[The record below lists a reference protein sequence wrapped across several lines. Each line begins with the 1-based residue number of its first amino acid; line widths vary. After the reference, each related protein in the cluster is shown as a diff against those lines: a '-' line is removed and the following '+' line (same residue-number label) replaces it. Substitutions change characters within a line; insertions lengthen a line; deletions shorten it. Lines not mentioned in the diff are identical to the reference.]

1 MSNELISL
9 ANFLNGFGSKFLIFL
24 AIAIVALVCSIVYIV
39 YIEKKNSA
47 WLNQRKSTV
56 KAVYSLK
63 KFPILY
69 KIQTRIANKFA
80 ITNTGSRQENEKYAL
95 YVMIIILLCAIG
107 IIRVLFPYTAS
118 RYPYAIVLLIIIGF
132 IIPWLIFTIIYEY
145 LLSKMIKQFPQAID
159 EFASS
164 YRKSNKVFNALRDSY
179 QYMPRVVGKEFER
192 LYKSYNVD
200 FEDGIEYF
208 KARIKNDWVGIF
220 ASLLLINYSKG
231 GTIISQLDDLNTE
244 IENDII
250 AKDRVRSKMLGF
262 KLLALSTMLLVG
274 LAIFANMLMSESA
287 KEYYMG
293 AIGQKEII
301 ITLVVSL
308 ITFLSMLVVEKL

>member
-1 MSNELISL
+1 MTENMIWLID
-9 ANFLNGFGSKFLIFL
+9 FLSDFGVGFLIV
-24 AIAIVALVCSIVYIV
+24 IATLIVILLGVFVYIL
-39 YIEKKNSA
+39 YTEKKNSA
-47 WLNQRKSTV
+47 WLAQRKNTV

-63 KFPILY
+63 NIPFLY

-80 ITNTGSRQENEKYAL
+80 ITNTGTRQENEKYAL
-95 YVMIIILLCAIG
+95 YVMAFILVCAIG
-107 IIRVLFPYTAS
+107 IIALLYPFVN
-118 RYPYAIVLLIIIGF
+118 RYPYALILAAAIGF
-132 IIPWLIFTIIYEY
+132 VIPWMLFSIFYEAQ
-145 LLSKMIKQFPQAID
+145 LAKMIKQLPTAID

-192 LYKSYNVD
+192 LYKSYNID

-208 KARIKNDWVGIF
+208 RERIKNDWAGIF

-262 KLLALSTMLLVG
+262 KLVALSTLGLVV
-274 LAIFANMLMSESA
+274 LAVFANMIMSESA

-293 AIGQKEII
+293 VAGQNEII
-301 ITLVVSL
+301 VALTVSF
-308 ITFLSMLVVEKL
+308 ITFLCMMLVERL

>member
-1 MSNELISL
+1 MSDRFLILVDFIS
-9 ANFLNGFGSKFLIFL
+9 NFGQGLLIFL
-24 AIAIVALVCSIVYIV
+24 AIVLLVLIGVVAYIT
-39 YIEKKNSA
+39 YTEKKNSA
-47 WLNQRKSTV
+47 WLSQRKSSV

-63 KFPILY
+63 SIPFLY

-95 YVMIIILLCAIG
+95 YVMGFIVLCAIG
-107 IIRVLFPYTAS
+107 IMVLLYPFVST
-118 RYPYAIVLLIIIGF
+118 YPYAIVLIAAIGF
-132 IIPWLIFTIIYEY
+132 AIPWMIFTIFYEAQ
-145 LLSKMIKQFPQAID
+145 LAKMIKQLPTAID

-179 QYMPRVVGKEFER
+179 QYMPKVVGKEFER
-192 LYKSYNVD
+192 LYKSYNID

-208 KARIKNDWVGIF
+208 RARIKNDWAGIF

-262 KLLALSTMLLVG
+262 KLLALATLALVV
-274 LAIFANMLMSESA
+274 LVIFANMLMSESA

-293 AIGQKEII
+293 INGQNEII
-301 ITLVVSL
+301 IALTIAF
-308 ITFLSMLVVEKL
+308 ITFLCMMVVEKL

>member
-1 MSNELISL
+1 MSD
-9 ANFLNGFGSKFLIFL
+9 NFLLVVDFFSGFGQGLLIFL
-24 AIAIVALVCSIVYIV
+24 AIVLVILVGVVAYIT
-39 YIEKKNSA
+39 YAEKKNSA
-47 WLNQRKSTV
+47 WLTQRKNTV

-63 KFPILY
+63 SVPLLY
-69 KIQTRIANKFA
+69 NIQTRIANKFA

-95 YVMIIILLCAIG
+95 YVMGFIVLCAIA
-107 IIRVLFPYTAS
+107 IMVLLYPFVST
-118 RYPYAIVLLIIIGF
+118 YPYAIVLIAAIGF
-132 IIPWLIFTIIYEY
+132 AIPWMIFTIFYEAQ
-145 LLSKMIKQFPQAID
+145 LAKMIKQLPTAID

-179 QYMPRVVGKEFER
+179 QYMPKVVGKEFER
-192 LYKSYNVD
+192 LYKSYNID

-208 KARIKNDWVGIF
+208 RARIKNDWAGIF
-220 ASLLLINYSKG
+220 ASLLLINYTKG

-262 KLLALSTMLLVG
+262 KLLALATLGLVV
-274 LAIFANMLMSESA
+274 LVIFANMLMSESA

-293 AIGQKEII
+293 INGQNEII
-301 ITLVVSL
+301 VALTIAF
-308 ITFLSMLVVEKL
+308 ITFLCMMVVEKL

>member
-1 MSNELISL
+1 MSESMLSV
-9 ANFLNGFGSKFLIFL
+9 ANWFSNFGSSLLIF
-24 AIAIVALVCSIVYIV
+24 IAVLLVILVGVVCYLVYT
-39 YIEKKNSA
+39 EKKNSA

-63 KFPILY
+63 DFPLLY
-69 KIQTRIANKFA
+69 NIQTRIANKFA
-80 ITNTGSRQENEKYAL
+80 ITNTASRQENEKYAL
-95 YVMIIILLCAIG
+95 YVMGFILICAIG
-107 IIRVLFPYTAS
+107 IVALLWPFVN
-118 RYPYAIVLLIIIGF
+118 RYPYAIVLVSIIG
-132 IIPWLIFTIIYEY
+132 IVIPWMLFTIFYEAQ
-145 LLSKMIKQFPQAID
+145 LAKMIKQLPTAID

-192 LYKSYNVD
+192 LYKSYNID

-208 KARIKNDWVGIF
+208 RDRIKNDWAGIF
-220 ASLLLINYSKG
+220 ASLLLINYTKG
-231 GTIISQLDDLNTE
+231 GTIIAQLDDLNTE

-262 KLLALSTMLLVG
+262 KLIALSTLLLVV
-274 LAIFANMLMSESA
+274 LAIFANMLMSDSA

-293 AIGQKEII
+293 INGQNEII
-301 ITLVVSL
+301 IALVVAF
-308 ITFLSMLVVEKL
+308 ITFLCMMVVEKL

>member
-1 MSNELISL
+1 MSETLLSIVDSLNEIGMGL
-9 ANFLNGFGSKFLIFL
+9 LIFIL
-24 AIAIVALVCSIVYIV
+24 VLVVILIGIAGYII
-39 YIEKKNSA
+39 YTEKKNSA
-47 WLNQRKSTV
+47 WLNQRKSSV

-63 KFPILY
+63 SIPFLY
-69 KIQTRIANKFA
+69 SIQTRIANKFA

-95 YVMIIILLCAIG
+95 YVMAFIVVCAIS
-107 IIRVLFPYTAS
+107 IVALLYPFVS
-118 RYPYAIVLLIIIGF
+118 SYPYALILITAIGL
-132 IIPWLIFTIIYEY
+132 IIPWMLFTIFYEAQ
-145 LLSKMIKQFPQAID
+145 LAKMIKQLPQAID

-192 LYKSYNVD
+192 LYKSYNID

-208 KARIKNDWVGIF
+208 RDRIKNDWAGIF

-231 GTIISQLDDLNTE
+231 GTIIAQLDDLNTE

-262 KLLALSTMLLVG
+262 KLLALATLGLVV
-274 LAIFANMLMSESA
+274 LVIFANMLMSESA

-293 AIGQKEII
+293 IVGQKEIVI
-301 ITLVVSL
+301 ALFIAFV
-308 ITFLSMLVVEKL
+308 TFVCMMVVEKL

>member
-1 MSNELISL
+1 MPEYMIWLMD
-9 ANFLNGFGSKFLIFL
+9 FLEAAGTRLLIF
-24 AIAIVALVCSIVYIV
+24 IGVFLVILLGLVIYIT
-39 YIEKKNSA
+39 YEEHKNTA
-47 WLNQRKSTV
+47 WLNQRKSSV

-63 KFPILY
+63 NIPFLY
-69 KIQTRIANKFA
+69 NIQTKIANKFA

-95 YVMIIILLCAIG
+95 YVMAFIVVCAIG
-107 IIRVLFPYTAS
+107 IIALLYPFVNN
-118 RYPYAIVLLIIIGF
+118 YPYALVLVTAIGLV
-132 IIPWLIFTIIYEY
+132 IPWMIFSIFYEAQ
-145 LLSKMIKQFPQAID
+145 LAKMIKQLPQAID

-164 YRKSNKVFNALRDSY
+164 YRKTNKVFNALRDSY

-192 LYKSYNVD
+192 LYKSYNID
-200 FEDGIEYF
+200 FEDGVEYF
-208 KARIKNDWVGIF
+208 RSRIKNDWAGIF

-262 KLLALSTMLLVG
+262 KLVSLSTLGLTVLV
-274 LAIFANMLMSESA
+274 IFANMIMSESA

-293 AIGQKEII
+293 VTGQNEII
-301 ITLVVSL
+301 VSL
-308 ITFLSMLVVEKL
+308 TVAFITFLCMMLVEKL

>member
-1 MSNELISL
+1 MSENLLFIIDSLSGLGNGLLVFILI
-9 ANFLNGFGSKFLIFL
+9 AVIILIG
-24 AIAIVALVCSIVYIV
+24 AVVYII
-39 YIEKKNSA
+39 YTEKKNSA
-47 WLNQRKSTV
+47 WLNQRQSSV

-63 KFPILY
+63 RVPILY
-69 KIQTRIANKFA
+69 DIQTRIANKFA
-80 ITNTGSRQENEKYAL
+80 ITNTASRQENEKYAL
-95 YVMIIILLCAIG
+95 YVMAFILLCAIG
-107 IIRVLFPYTAS
+107 IVVLLYPFVS
-118 RYPYAIVLLIIIGF
+118 QYPYAIVLLIAIGLV
-132 IIPWLIFTIIYEY
+132 IPWMIFTIFYEAK
-145 LLSKMIKQFPQAID
+145 LAKMIKQLPTAID

-192 LYKSYNVD
+192 LYKSYNID

-208 KARIKNDWVGIF
+208 RARIKNDWAGIF
-220 ASLLLINYSKG
+220 ASLLLINYTKG

-262 KLLALSTMLLVG
+262 KLVALSTLALVV
-274 LAIFANMLMSESA
+274 LAIFANMLMSASA

-293 AIGQKEII
+293 ITGQNEII
-301 ITLVVSL
+301 ITLTIAF
-308 ITFLSMLVVEKL
+308 ITFLCMMLVEKL

>member
-1 MSNELISL
+1 MTERT
-9 ANFLNGFGSKFLIFL
+9 L
-24 AIAIVALVCSIVYIV
+24 AILDWVIDVSSGFVVVILILILLALVGAIYITYV
-39 YIEKKNSA
+39 EKKNSA
-47 WLNQRKSTV
+47 WLNQRKSSV

-63 KFPILY
+63 SIPFLY
-69 KIQTRIANKFA
+69 NIQTRIANKFA

-95 YVMIIILLCAIG
+95 YVMGFILLCAIG
-107 IIRVLFPYTAS
+107 IVSLLYPFVST
-118 RYPYAIVLLIIIGF
+118 YPYAIILICAIGLV
-132 IIPWLIFTIIYEY
+132 IPWMLFTIFYEAQ
-145 LLSKMIKQFPQAID
+145 LAKMIKQLPQAID

-192 LYKSYNVD
+192 LYKSYNID

-208 KARIKNDWVGIF
+208 RARIKNDWAGIF

-262 KLLALSTMLLVG
+262 KLVALSTLALVV

-293 AIGQKEII
+293 ITGQNEII
-301 ITLVVSL
+301 ITLTIAF
-308 ITFLSMLVVEKL
+308 ITFLCMMLVEKL